1 VIRRVSLALALAL
14 AAVTT
19 VACSN
24 PTAPTPDKVAKVRAD
39 VGGDTLLLVKV
50 GVQGSSI

>member
-14 AAVTT
+14 AAITT

-39 VGGDTLLLVKV
+39 VSDTLLIVRV

>member
-1 VIRRVSLALALAL
+1 MIRRVSLGIAFTL
-14 AAVTT
+14 AALTT

-24 PTAPTPDKVAKVRAD
+24 PTAPTTKTTRVHAD
-39 VGGDTLLLVKV
+39 MSADTTQTQKI